1 MSSLK
6 KLAGKD
12 EDQVKILSALSEMS
26 EPATG
31 KEIARKTGI
40 DEKLVNLKLKKMKV
54 FGLIDSPV
62 RCKYSLTE
70 AGQAQAG
77 R

>member
-6 KLAGKD
+6 KSFAD
-12 EDQVKILSALSEMS
+12 EDQAKILAALNEMS

-31 KEIARKTGI
+31 KELARKTGI
-40 DEKLVNLKLKKMKV
+40 DEKIVNLKLKKMKV

-62 RCKYSLTE
+62 RCKYALTE